1 MSWITHI
8 LPKIKREDD
17 NERKPSPIPEGVWTK
32 CPGCE
37 QPLYTVRVDLQ
48 RDGETVD
55 TWEKR
60 IGLRTMTMH
69 IEKDRYLSLIH
80 I

>member
-37 QPLYTVRVDLQ
+37 QPLYT
-48 RDGETVD
+48 E
-55 TWEKR
+55 E
-60 IGLRTMTMH
+60 LRAKHSVFSERSRMARMVVLRFYQY
-69 IEKDRYLSLIH
+69 ESDKQYLA
-80 I
+80 